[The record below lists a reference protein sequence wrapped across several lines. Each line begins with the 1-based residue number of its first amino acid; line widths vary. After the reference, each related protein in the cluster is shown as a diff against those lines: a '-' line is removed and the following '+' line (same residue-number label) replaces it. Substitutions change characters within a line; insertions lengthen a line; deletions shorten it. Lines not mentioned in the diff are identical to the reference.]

1 MRPGLRRG
9 ARIDLRHVR
18 ERLEQGDALWPAQ
31 AAVAVAI
38 ALNFGLSK
46 EVLVGPRWLLPG
58 VEAVLLVWLV
68 AIAPRRATEHSPTR
82 RRLALTLI
90 GLVSLTNLVT
100 LGLLVHFLI
109 NGGKVRGHALVLSG
123 TIAWLTNVL
132 LFAVWYWE
140 LDRGGPAARYLD
152 PARLPDFQFP
162 QMENPHLAPE
172 GWRPG
177 FVDYLYTSLTNAT
190 AFSPTDTMPLTPI
203 AKTLMGVQSLAA
215 LVTVGLVVARA
226 VNILG

>member
-1 MRPGLRRG
+1 MRRRT
-9 ARIDLRHVR
+9 RIDLRHVR
-18 ERLEQGDALWPAQ
+18 ERLEHGDPLWPAQ

-38 ALNFGLSK
+38 LLNLGLSK
-46 EVLVGPRWLLPG
+46 EVLLGPRWVLPG
-58 VEAVLLVWLV
+58 VEAVLLAWLV
-68 AIAPRRATEHSPTR
+68 IVAPRRGTEHSRGR
-82 RRLALTLI
+82 RRFALVVI
-90 GLVSLTNLVT
+90 GLVSLTNVVT
-100 LGLLVHFLI
+100 LGLLVHFLV
-109 NGGKVRGHALVLSG
+109 NGGKVGGHQLILSG
-123 TIAWLTNVL
+123 ALAWLTNVL

-140 LDRGGPAARYLD
+140 LDRGGPVARFLEPD
-152 PARLPDFQFP
+152 RLPDFQFP
-162 QMENPHLAPE
+162 QMENPQLAPA

-177 FVDYLYTSLTNAT
+177 FVDYLYMSMTNAT